1 MNMHKVSGR
10 GGEPLPVYGC
20 VLKGVRPLVVLR
32 ATFETPL
39 PRSKVG
45 YFRNQ
50 QDGADGSVR

>member
-1 MNMHKVSGR
+1 MNKVSGR